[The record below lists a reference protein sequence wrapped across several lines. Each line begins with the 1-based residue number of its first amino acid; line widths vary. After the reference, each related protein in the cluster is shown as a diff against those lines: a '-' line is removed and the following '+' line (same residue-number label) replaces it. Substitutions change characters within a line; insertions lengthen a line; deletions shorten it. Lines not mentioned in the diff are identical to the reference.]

1 MRVAVPAEVHAGER
15 RVAATPETV
24 SGLIERGFVVSV
36 QSGAGVGASY
46 PDAAYEAA
54 GATLVADAR
63 ELWSQADVL
72 LKVRAP
78 EEHPTLGCNEVSLL
92 PRGATLISLLQP
104 ATQTDLLE
112 SLKAQGV
119 TSLALNC
126 VPRIT
131 RAQKMDV
138 LSSMANIAGY
148 CAITAATTEYGSFF
162 GPQMTAA
169 GKAPPAKVLIIGAG
183 VAGLAAIATAKGL
196 GAQVRAFDTRLAT
209 KEQVASLGA
218 TFLELDFKESG
229 EGQGGYAKTM
239 SDEFIA
245 AEMALFAEQAQE
257 VDIIITTALIPG
269 RAAPVLITRD
279 MVESMKPGS
288 VIVDLA
294 AENGGN
300 CELTRKDERVVHN
313 GVRIIGYTDLTSRLA
328 TVSSRFFGNNLLHLL
343 DDLGNAAEWNVDMED
358 EVIRGATVVHQGA
371 ITWPPPKVER
381 PAPAPPP
388 LLSRDPTTEEHIL
401 PVQEPAKE
409 SNVGKAVGTLL
420 VAAVLVGVGMKAP
433 TDFIQHFTVFVLA
446 CFIGWQVVWSVTAAL
461 HTPLMS
467 VTNAI
472 SGIILV
478 GGLIQAA
485 GPGFSTMTLASTL
498 GAIAILFASINVA
511 GGFLV
516 TQRMLAMF
524 RK

>member
-245 AEMALFAEQAQE
+245 AEMVLFAEQAKE

-279 MVESMKPGS
+279 MVESM
-288 VIVDLA
+288 
-294 AENGGN
+294 
-300 CELTRKDERVVHN
+300 
-313 GVRIIGYTDLTSRLA
+313 
-328 TVSSRFFGNNLLHLL
+328 
-343 DDLGNAAEWNVDMED
+343 
-358 EVIRGATVVHQGA
+358 
-371 ITWPPPKVER
+371 
-381 PAPAPPP
+381 
-388 LLSRDPTTEEHIL
+388 
-401 PVQEPAKE
+401 
-409 SNVGKAVGTLL
+409 
-420 VAAVLVGVGMKAP
+420 
-433 TDFIQHFTVFVLA
+433 
-446 CFIGWQVVWSVTAAL
+446 
-461 HTPLMS
+461 
-467 VTNAI
+467 
-472 SGIILV
+472 
-478 GGLIQAA
+478 
-485 GPGFSTMTLASTL
+485 
-498 GAIAILFASINVA
+498 
-511 GGFLV
+511 
-516 TQRMLAMF
+516 
-524 RK
+524 

>member
-24 SGLIERGFVVSV
+24 VGLIERGFAVSV
-36 QSGAGVGASY
+36 QSGAGEGAAF
-46 PDAAYEAA
+46 PDADYEAA
-54 GATLVADAR
+54 GATLVADPR
-63 ELWSQADVL
+63 TLWSQADVL

-78 EEHPTLGCNEVSLL
+78 ENHPALGCSEVSLL

-112 SLKAQGV
+112 SLRAQGV
-119 TSLALNC
+119 TALALNC

-138 LSSMANIAGY
+138 LSSMANITGY
-148 CAITAATTEYGSFF
+148 CAVTAATTEYGSFF

-239 SDEFIA
+239 SEEFIA
-245 AEMALFAEQAQE
+245 AEMALFAEQAKE

-269 RAAPVLITRD
+269 RTAPVLISRD

-294 AENGGN
+294 AESGGN

-343 DDLGNAAEWNVDMED
+343 DELGNAAAWNVDMED
-358 EVIRGATVVHQGA
+358 EVIRGATVVHEGA

-381 PAPAPPP
+381 PAPP
-388 LLSRDPTTEEHIL
+388 LLLPQDPTTEEHL
-401 PVQEPAKE
+401 PPVQEPPK
-409 SNVGKAVGTLL
+409 SRGVGKAVGGLL
-420 VAAVLVGVGMKAP
+420 VAVALVAIGTKAP

-485 GPGFSTMTLASTL
+485 GPDFSSMTLASTL